1 MDDKAEK
8 CILVGYSENSKADR
22 LHNPVS
28 QGNVISRKVTFDEE
42 CSRSWKIEPEKQ
54 MDDEDTRNDRND
66 EDEETKPYNEDT
78 TAQENEEPWQSRRS
92 ARFHKQS
99 TRCSSSEYVMI
110 TNENPKEMINF
121 ALFSGANPIIFEEA
135 YEDLKWRTDMDQQI
149 ESTDRNNT
157 LELTKLPKDKKQ
169 FGAKW
174 VYKTKFNSKKV
185 EALPPFLVSNF
196 LNRAA
201 ISFSCPST
209 GISIKLLKAAIVEGR
224 I

>member
-1 MDDKAEK
+1 
-8 CILVGYSENSKADR
+8 
-22 LHNPVS
+22 
-28 QGNVISRKVTFDEE
+28 
-42 CSRSWKIEPEKQ
+42 